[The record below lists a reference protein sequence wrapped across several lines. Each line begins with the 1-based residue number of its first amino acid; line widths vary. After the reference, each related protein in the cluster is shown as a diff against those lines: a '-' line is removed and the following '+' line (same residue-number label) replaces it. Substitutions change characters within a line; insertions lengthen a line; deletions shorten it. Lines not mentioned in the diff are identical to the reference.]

1 MSAKKQSKRKNK
13 IATVMREFKAG
24 DLKSGGSGRKVT
36 NPKQA
41 IAIALSE
48 ANAMNQGGMMYNEI
62 MNRPMFQTPQMRQ
75 GGGIMA
81 GVAPIRGYAEGDL
94 VEDDDSIIA
103 SLLSQAEELPEVLSN
118 LTMDDAIGFVKENPE
133 VLLLVPGLGQYG
145 LAARGLQFG
154 ARGLQRGGQKL
165 ASLIRGPRK
174 VTEADLAAPKPGPR
188 TMGGRDIMGT
198 NVASREPSQRIIRQ
212 GERFDSRAQRTEAQS
227 ARPSTTRKMEDSDI
241 ASPSQSAAPNP
252 ASRKADAPKAEGG
265 IKSLGQRAAGTIRK
279 GVGIA
284 ALTGATGY
292 LLKMPI
298 VQDLI
303 NQGFGIDELM
313 EMPEIRALLG
323 SDMDEY
329 AEKSREELFTDPTKE
344 KLRQITGQDPLT
356 APDNKEAMA
365 RLREAALASEA
376 PAPPEQPDPI
386 ITAPSKKP
394 NILERLGGALTD
406 ISGAIGSEKDLIR
419 MGQST
424 GERRSGRPIRN
435 LALERFKAG
444 EEYDKALREAD
455 LAERAMQVSERGPR
469 LEQEFEF
476 IKSKS
481 PDTPDQEILDRLLTR
496 QESARDAFISLY
508 TANVPAGMTPSPE
521 LIKQLSLF
529 TGYEMTPE
537 EIQMLSSPVGSSPSA
552 VVD

>member
-1 MSAKKQSKRKNK
+1 
-13 IATVMREFKAG
+13 MREFKAG

-145 LAARGLQFG
+145 LAARGLQLG

-174 VTEADLAAPKPGPR
+174 VTEADLASPKPGPR

-212 GERFDSRAQRTEAQS
+212 GERFDPRAQRTEAQS
-227 ARPSTTRKMEDSDI
+227 SKPST
-241 ASPSQSAAPNP
+241 PSQSAAPKP
-252 ASRKADAPKAEGG
+252 ASRKADAPEAEGG

-279 GVGIA
+279 GVGIT
-284 ALTGATGY
+284 ALTGATAY
-292 LLKMPI
+292 LLQMPI

-323 SDMDEY
+323 PDMDDY

-529 TGYEMTPE
+529 TGYEITPE

>member
-1 MSAKKQSKRKNK
+1 
-13 IATVMREFKAG
+13 
-24 DLKSGGSGRKVT
+24 
-36 NPKQA
+36 
-41 IAIALSE
+41 
-48 ANAMNQGGMMYNEI
+48 
-62 MNRPMFQTPQMRQ
+62 
-75 GGGIMA
+75 
-81 GVAPIRGYAEGDL
+81 IRGYAEGDL

-145 LAARGLQFG
+145 LAARGLQLG

-212 GERFDSRAQRTEAQS
+212 GERFDPRAQRTEAQS
-227 ARPSTTRKMEDSDI
+227 SKPST
-241 ASPSQSAAPNP
+241 PSQSAAPKP
-252 ASRKADAPKAEGG
+252 ASRKADAPEAEGG
-265 IKSLGQRAAGTIRK
+265 IRSLGQRAAGAFRT
-279 GVGIA
+279 GVGIT
-284 ALTGATGY
+284 ALTGATNY
-292 LLKMPI
+292 LLRMPI

-365 RLREAALASEA
+365 RLREAAPASKA

-455 LAERAMQVSERGPR
+455 LAERTMQVSERGPR

-496 QESARDAFISLY
+496 QESARDAFISLFA
-508 TANVPAGMTPSPE
+508 TGQQTGQITPDDI
-521 LIKQLSLF
+521 LRYAALSR
-529 TGYEMTPE
+529 YEITPE
-537 EIQMLSSPVGSSPSA
+537 EIQRLSSSMGSSPSA
-552 VVD
+552 VID

>member
-1 MSAKKQSKRKNK
+1 MAKSKREKK
-13 IATVMREFKAG
+13 ISKVMGEFKEG
-24 DLKSGGSGRKVT
+24 TLKSGGSGRKVT

-145 LAARGLQFG
+145 LAARGLQLG

-174 VTEADLAAPKPGPR
+174 VTEADLASPKPGPR

-212 GERFDSRAQRTEAQS
+212 GERFDPRAQRTEAQS
-227 ARPSTTRKMEDSDI
+227 SKPST
-241 ASPSQSAAPNP
+241 PSQSAAPKP
-252 ASRKADAPKAEGG
+252 ASRKADAPEAEGG

-279 GVGIA
+279 GVGIT
-284 ALTGATGY
+284 ALTGATAY
-292 LLKMPI
+292 LLQMPI

-376 PAPPEQPDPI
+376 PAPPEQPEPV

-455 LAERAMQVSERGPR
+455 LAERTMQVSERGPR

-529 TGYEMTPE
+529 TGYEITPE